1 MDKTDIHKSDEH
13 CSVRRSFWK
22 ELKFNGWLA
31 VATAT
36 YLVTLFL
43 VRGHPE
49 WAPKLKVVLTLLPV
63 LPGLLY
69 FRSGLRLLRSKD
81 ELQRRIQLEAWL
93 FAALGTV
100 VVSAVIN
107 VMNAHGMTWSQYPH
121 GLEMGATYMVMFFV
135 WCIGVALANRRYS

>member
-1 MDKTDIHKSDEH
+1 M
-13 CSVRRSFWK
+13 
-22 ELKFNGWLA
+22 

-49 WAPKLKVVLTLLPV
+49 WSPKLKVILTLLPV
-63 LPGLLY
+63 LPELLY
-69 FRSGLRLLRSKD
+69 FRSSMRLLRSKD

-100 VVSAVIN
+100 VAGAV
-107 VMNAHGMTWSQYPH
+107 MRTG
-121 GLEMGATYMVMFFV
+121 
-135 WCIGVALANRRYS
+135 